1 MAYIY
6 NPEILEDSGF
16 SIFGTRLLTIPDTD
30 NCFIKIE
37 DSGGLGEKTINT
49 LSYNEFCRNTDLF
62 FYSNELG
69 FIARSK
75 FAQNKSVIYQQ
86 SKSHKIIDIIGR
98 KIERYA
104 ESEKITYNSP
114 KIWFP
119 AYVSES
125 ELDFIKQQIYGYKN
139 GYKDFF
145 ESAIVQSSICASNF
159 IPINISSQN
168 LDFFITFPGIP
179 PRKIELSKIK
189 SKYSDGCLIIEN
201 TIPIG
206 NRWINGFTIR
216 SEFLAREK
224 FLISIGLEHL
234 NAAPNSNT
242 ENQNYGVT
250 NSIIL
255 DGYINSEKIQKGKYF
270 ASINKSTLIIHDGNF
285 NDPFS
290 TIDLLSNDLCLDGTS
305 EEFVIS
311 PNKGSIFT
319 ISSDS
324 KDFIQSVINSSEFQL
339 AANRSS
345 RYGPYVA
352 RNDDN
357 LVRIDKENESYL
369 LTTNGADT
377 AILDSNID
385 DRKLV
390 IDGNTSKILIQNYS
404 LQSTMPMLESV
415 ASVLN
420 SLTIKKEVIN
430 NFERQ
435 IIKLLGL
442 EGLYLTYCVYGGIAQ
457 VNLFMNEVLE
467 IQHLDEIA
475 NSADKK
481 NSFMNMVYT
490 SIPFLINEFEKVLF
504 YFPSFLTKIDTKL
517 VTKIGIKNSI
527 DLKKSENAY
536 INSLRSNNTFVQHF
550 SKIEGAFSRLTSVR
564 RLKSRS
570 DNLGKCAPLGLSAVL
585 SLSNPM
591 FLGSAIQQG
600 ISLYNQKSDSSANE
614 SEIADECFEI
624 CMREWDHIVRCLL
637 PVLSAKFAHEVYPNR
652 LALGKVLMETNK
664 NADSKTLECLHS
676 AVSDRIGRLI
686 SFLEFPCEISEKI
699 NRQKCVDFIFD
710 LQKNPDGFDAIPI

>member
-1 MAYIY
+1 MNSI
-6 NPEILEDSGF
+6 NTIDSSGF
-16 SIFGTRLLTIPDTD
+16 SIFGTHIFNYFDDD
-30 NCFIKIE
+30 NCFFSAQ
-37 DSGGLGEKTINT
+37 DSGGLGERYISN
-49 LSYNEFCRNTDLF
+49 LSYSQFCKNTEIFFFTSDLD
-62 FYSNELG
+62 YYAITRLDSN
-69 FIARSK
+69 K
-75 FAQNKSVIYQQ
+75 NVIYTELE
-86 SKSHKIIDIIGR
+86 SKNLINLIGVKIA
-98 KIERYA
+98 KHN
-104 ESEKITYNSP
+104 NSP

-119 AYVSES
+119 AHITGSQSKYLKQQLHDSNNQIS
-125 ELDFIKQQIYGYKN
+125 ELFKNDFIKSELGLLDDSGLGDFIPVN
-139 GYKDFF
+139 LCSKDFDL
-145 ESAIVQSSICASNF
+145 I
-159 IPINISSQN
+159 IS
-168 LDFFITFPGIP
+168 FPGIP
-179 PRKIELSKIK
+179 PRKIDLRKIK
-189 SKYSDGCLIIEN
+189 IKYSSDCLLIEN
-201 TIPIG
+201 NIPVD
-206 NRWINGFTIR
+206 NSYINGLTIK
-216 SEFLAREK
+216 SSLFSKNNYLNYLGLSHLYKSSQESDKKINGSVDSITLEGFLNGIKIPKEK
-224 FLISIGLEHL
+224 FFVSIK
-234 NAAPNSNT
+234 
-242 ENQNYGVT
+242 
-250 NSIIL
+250 NSI
-255 DGYINSEKIQKGKYF
+255 F
-270 ASINKSTLIIHDGNF
+270 IIHNGNVDEPLTVI
-285 NDPFS
+285 NLS
-290 TIDLLSNDLCLDGTS
+290 SNDLALDGTS

-345 RYGPYVA
+345 RHAPYVA

-390 IDGNTSKILIQNYS
+390 IDGNNSKILIQNYS
-404 LQSTMPMLESV
+404 LQSTIPMLESV

-420 SLTIKKEVIN
+420 SLTVKKEVIN

-442 EGLYLTYCVYGGIAQ
+442 EGLYLTYCVYGGIAK
-457 VNLFMNEVLE
+457 VNLFMNEILE

-504 YFPSFLTKIDTKL
+504 YFPSFLTKIDTNL
-517 VTKIGIKNSI
+517 VTKIGIRNSI
-527 DLKKSENAY
+527 DLKRCENAY

-570 DNLGKCAPLGLSAVL
+570 DNLGKGAPLGVSAVL
-585 SLSNPM
+585 SLANPM
-591 FLGSAIQQG
+591 FLASAIQQG

-637 PVLSAKFAHEVYPNR
+637 PVLSAKFAHEVYPTR

-686 SFLEFPCEISEKI
+686 SFFEFPCEISEKI
-699 NRQKCVDFIFD
+699 SRQKCVDFIFD
-710 LQKNPDGFDAIPI
+710 LQKNPDGFDTIPI